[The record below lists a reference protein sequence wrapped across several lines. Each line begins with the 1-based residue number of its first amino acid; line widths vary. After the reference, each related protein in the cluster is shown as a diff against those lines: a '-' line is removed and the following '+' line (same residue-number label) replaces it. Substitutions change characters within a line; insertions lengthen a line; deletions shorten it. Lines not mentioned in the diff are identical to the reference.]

1 MASLTELFEF
11 LDSPNPSARHL
22 ALQNLVGHTAKNQPQ
37 RHIFIP
43 STMAGQSG
51 GGLVPEKRKQGSED
65 DAVKVKAIKDLCAL
79 CQDQA
84 VSCSAEPEMEYG

>member
-1 MASLTELFEF
+1 MASLVELFEF

-22 ALQNLVGHTAKNQPQ
+22 ALQNLVGHTAKADPQ

-43 STMAGQSG
+43 SSLAGIASG
-51 GGLVPEKRKQGSED
+51 GLIPEKRKQGSEE
-65 DAVKVKAIKDLCAL
+65 DAIKVKAIKDLCSL

-84 VSCSAEPEMEYG
+84 VSYEASCFG

>member
-1 MASLTELFEF
+1 MASLIELFEF

-22 ALQNLVGHTAKNQPQ
+22 ALQNLVGHTGKNQPQ

-43 STMAGQSG
+43 STMAGLSS

-65 DAVKVKAIKDLCAL
+65 DVAKVKAIKDMCAL

-84 VSCSAEPEMEYG
+84 VCSSYRNYYRS